1 MPMSERFPALA
12 LCVVAT
18 AGLLFSPVPGRAM
31 SKCLERDGRCMAVTV
46 NGQTV
51 VKLSKRT
58 KAILK
63 DLQAAASYVEGHE
76 MRETRYE
83 VPLPIRG
90 PLEVAADR
98 SADSGDWFG
107 EGRTF
112 DIQVVPL
119 DQVDLQSTQQVA
131 AADGVSVNGAAPLVV
146 QNVLAGN
153 RLPPGRYLLV
163 IDLRGRGNW
172 DRMTLYV
179 QVEE

>member
-1 MPMSERFPALA
+1 
-12 LCVVAT
+12 
-18 AGLLFSPVPGRAM
+18 
-31 SKCLERDGRCMAVTV
+31 MAVTV
-46 NGQTV
+46 NGQAA

-58 KAILK
+58 KGILK
-63 DLQAAASYVEGHE
+63 DLEKAVPYAAGQE

-90 PLEVAADR
+90 PLEVTADR

-107 EGRTF
+107 EGRSVRTLV
-112 DIQVVPL
+112 QPL
-119 DQVDLQSTQQVA
+119 DQVDLKSSREIA
-131 AADGVSVNGAAPLVV
+131 AAEGVSVAGSAPLVA
-146 QNVLAGN
+146 QDVLADN

-163 IDLRGRGNW
+163 IDLNGRGNW

>member
-1 MPMSERFPALA
+1 MSDRFPALA
-12 LCVVAT
+12 VCAVAT
-18 AGLLFSPVPGRAM
+18 AGLLASAAPGRAM

-46 NGQTV
+46 NGQTA

-58 KAILK
+58 KGILK
-63 DLQAAASYVEGHE
+63 DLQASVSYGEAYE

-90 PLEVAADR
+90 PLEITADR

-107 EGRTF
+107 EGRSF
-112 DIQVVPL
+112 DTTVVPL

-131 AADGVSVNGAAPLVV
+131 AAEGVKVDGAAPLVV

-163 IDLRGRGNW
+163 IDVRGRGNW
-172 DRMTLYV
+172 DRMRLYV

>member
-1 MPMSERFPALA
+1 MTKRSSALA
-12 LCVVAT
+12 VCVAAT
-18 AGLLFSPVPGRAM
+18 AGLLASAVPGRAM

-46 NGQTV
+46 NGQKA
-51 VKLSKRT
+51 VKVSKRT
-58 KAILK
+58 KGLLK
-63 DLQAAASYVEGHE
+63 DMAAAVSYVEGHE

-83 VPLPIRG
+83 IPLPIRG
-90 PLEVAADR
+90 PVEITADR

-107 EGRTF
+107 DGRAF
-112 DIQVVPL
+112 DTKVVPL

-131 AADGVSVNGAAPLVV
+131 AADGVSVGGAAPLVV

-153 RLPPGRYLLV
+153 RLPPARYVFV

-172 DRMTLYV
+172 DRMYLYV

>member
-1 MPMSERFPALA
+1 MGTRAGVWMA
-12 LCVVAT
+12 VA
-18 AGLLFSPVPGRAM
+18 AVLLSAAPGRAM

-58 KAILK
+58 KAMLK
-63 DLQAAASYVEGHE
+63 DMAGAVSYVEGDD
-76 MRETRYE
+76 MRSTKYE

-90 PLEVAADR
+90 PLQVTADR

-107 EGRTF
+107 EGRT
-112 DIQVVPL
+112 VRTLVRPL
-119 DQVDLQSTQQVA
+119 DQVDLKSTQQIA
-131 AADGVSVNGAAPLVV
+131 AAEGVSVAGAAPLVV
-146 QNVLAGN
+146 ENVLAGN
-153 RLPPGRYLLV
+153 QLPPGRYVLI
-163 IDLRGRGNW
+163 IDLNGRGNW

>member
-1 MPMSERFPALA
+1 MPMSERLPALA
-12 LCVVAT
+12 VCVVAT
-18 AGLLFSPVPGRAM
+18 VGLLASPAPGRAM

-46 NGQTV
+46 NGQKT

-63 DLQAAASYVEGHE
+63 DLQTAVSYVEGHD

-83 VPLPIRG
+83 VPLAIRG
-90 PLEVAADR
+90 PLEVTADR

-107 EGRTF
+107 EGRSFETT
-112 DIQVVPL
+112 VVPL
-119 DQVDLQSTQQVA
+119 DQVDLKSTQQVA
-131 AADGVSVNGAAPLVV
+131 PADGVSVGGSAPLVV

-153 RLPPGRYLLV
+153 RLPPGRYLLR
-163 IDLRGRGNW
+163 INLSGRGNW